1 MEQMNRYR
9 QPTRQTCLDGSM
21 RRAGFELEFTG
32 LTFDQARA
40 GVLDVLDGTEKVKS
54 PVETSVKTE
63 LGTFNLELDWSLLK
77 QVAQEYAQVDVTPD
91 WLDSISR
98 LAARVV
104 PIELVCP
111 PIRLDQLDTLD
122 PVVERLR
129 HSGAQGTDDSLIAAL
144 GVHINAELPDLS
156 PATIQ
161 SYLKAYS
168 LLQWWLVD
176 AHAVNLARKVS
187 PYVDL
192 YPEEYIDRLLAQQSA
207 SLEGIFDLYLAYN
220 STRNRA
226 LDLLPLL
233 AYLDEGRVQA
243 QVGDDRIKSRPAL
256 HYRLPNCEI
265 ERNAWDL
272 AEEWN
277 TWWVVEQLAAD
288 EDGMV
293 ELSRRWR
300 SMSRPL
306 LGVNRAEWVKGV
318 DQWLRERGWL

>member
-1 MEQMNRYR
+1 MSRYR
-9 QPTRQTCLDGSM
+9 QPTRQTCSDGSM

-32 LTFDQARA
+32 LTFAQARQ

-54 PVETSVKTE
+54 PVETAVKTE
-63 LGTFNLELDWSLLK
+63 QGTFNLELDWALLK

-129 HSGAQGTDDSLIAAL
+129 HAGAQGTDDSLIAAL

-161 SYLKAYS
+161 AYLKAYS

-192 YPEEYIDRLLAQQSA
+192 YPEEYIDRLLTQQSA
-207 SLEGIFDLYLAYN
+207 SLDGIFDLYLAYN
-220 STRNRA
+220 ATRNRA

-233 AYLDEGRVQA
+233 AHLDEDRVQA
-243 QVGDDRIKSRPAL
+243 QVNDDRIKSRPAL

-288 EDGMV
+288 EDAMA
-293 ELSRRWR
+293 ELSRRWL